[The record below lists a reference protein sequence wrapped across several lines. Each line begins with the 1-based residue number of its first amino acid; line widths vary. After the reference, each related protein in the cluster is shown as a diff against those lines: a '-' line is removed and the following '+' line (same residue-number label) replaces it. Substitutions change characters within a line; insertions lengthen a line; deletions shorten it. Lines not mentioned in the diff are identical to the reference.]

1 MTDNSSSR
9 FNFRNENYTATTTT
23 TTTATTTTAAAT
35 AATTTT
41 TAKAWDMVLPI
52 SRLLSGHARL

>member
-35 AATTTT
+35 AATT
-41 TAKAWDMVLPI
+41 AKAWDMVLPI